1 LKCNLF
7 FLGIAYA
14 IILPTAWDYINTF
27 VSEQYA
33 GLAMGLTL
41 SLFALSG
48 AIAGVVFGYLYD
60 KGVSLKRLILFGS
73 GFQIIGNIF
82 YFIGIN
88 IYVLLTSRFILGVGM
103 GLVVR
108 D

>member
-1 LKCNLF
+1 V
-7 FLGIAYA
+7 GYA
-14 IILPTAWDYINTF
+14 IILPTAWSYIKTF
-27 VSEQYA
+27 VSRRYA
-33 GLAMGLTL
+33 GLAMGLSL

-60 KGVSLKRLILFGS
+60 KGVSLKRLILFGCAS
-73 GFQIIGNIF
+73 QIIGNIF

-88 IYVLLTSRFILGVGM
+88 IYVVLTSRLIIGIGM